1 MTAELDYNLTPD
13 QWEVLKAIRRP
24 VSERRTLRASA
35 IQHLL
40 QLRLA
45 DDIDGTPVLTPLGRK
60 VLIRGSSSLLDLVA

>member
-1 MTAELDYNLTPD
+1 MTVELDYNLTPD